1 MRLILGGWRPNLD
14 YCLRPINRRR
24 STVVPMTAP
33 GVASP
38 PSLAE
43 TTRPAR
49 RLDHRLHALQIGL
62 SVEAIRDT
70 ALSSPLWAIIMAGLF
85 GGILPELGNTPTSQS
100 WPWVLLCAV
109 VAAGVFFLS
118 RMVKSRTRN
127 HQLDDRY
134 WLPLVALAYFVV
146 AASWCLVTF
155 IFWEPSNIANHCFLL
170 VVAIAAVSLFLTS
183 RSGQFVMVIAA
194 TLPNLGM
201 IWAEFLRQELWIDT
215 VLAAVLPIWAIQL
228 HLDSWRACRS
238 VSGAHRTRLE
248 MEALADELVLARDEA
263 SRANRA
269 KSLFLANMSHELR
282 TPLNAI
288 LGFSEVIMRK
298 ALGKNA
304 EDRYSEYAG
313 DILRSGR
320 HLLGLINDVLDIA
333 KIEAGKLEL
342 DRRWLDG
349 RSIVQDCASLF
360 AERALA
366 NGVTLRCEASP
377 DDLRVFADERAFRQI
392 VMNLVSNAVK
402 YTPAGGR
409 VEADLIAQDGVV
421 VLAVRDTGS
430 GIPADQL
437 ARMFQPFEQLDN
449 RYGRAN
455 GGTGLGLTLVRAL
468 SELHGGHCRIESE
481 VAKGTLVTVFL
492 PLAKSASK
500 PDIKKIAAA

>member
-1 MRLILGGWRPNLD
+1 MIEPLF
-14 YCLRPINRRR
+14 
-24 STVVPMTAP
+24 
-33 GVASP
+33 ASP
-38 PSLAE
+38 PSVTG
-43 TTRPAR
+43 TTRPAKRLDR
-49 RLDHRLHALQIGL
+49 RLHVLQIGL
-62 SVEAIRDT
+62 SAEAIRDT
-70 ALSSPLWAIIMAGLF
+70 ALSSPLWAVIMAALF
-85 GGILPELGNTPTSQS
+85 GGVLPELGNTPYSRS
-100 WPWVLLCAV
+100 WPWVLLCAM
-109 VAAGVFFLS
+109 AAAAVFILS
-118 RMVKSRTRN
+118 RIVKSRTQKQ
-127 HQLDDRY
+127 QLDDGF
-134 WLPLVALAYFVV
+134 WLPLVAVAYFVV
-146 AASWCLVTF
+146 AASWCLMTL
-155 IFWEPSNIANHCFLL
+155 IFWEPGNIANHCFLL
-170 VVAIAAVSLFLTS
+170 VVAIAAASLFLTS

-201 IWAEFLRQELWIDT
+201 VWAEFLRQELWLDT

-238 VSGAHRTRLE
+238 VAAAHRTRLE

-288 LGFSEVIMRK
+288 LGFSEVIMRR

-342 DRRWLDG
+342 DQRWLDG

-392 VMNLVSNAVK
+392 AMNLLSNAVK
-402 YTPAGGR
+402 YTPEGGR
-409 VEADLIAQDGVV
+409 VEANLIAQDGGVI
-421 VLAVRDTGS
+421 LAVRDTGC

-492 PLAKSASK
+492 PPAKGASK